1 MTDYKDTL
9 NLPNTSFAMRGN
21 LAQSEPKRLKQWQND
36 NLYQKIANHTKG
48 RKQFIL
54 HDGPPYANGD
64 IHVGHAVNKILKD
77 FILKAK
83 RLDGFDTPYIP
94 GWDCHGLPI
103 EVQIEKKIGK
113 PGVKVD
119 ANKFR
124 AECRKYA
131 KAQVERQKKDF
142 IRLGILGDWENPY
155 LTMDYTYEADI
166 VKNLA
171 KIVKNGHLTKGFKPV
186 HWCFDCRSSLSEAE
200 IEYKDKESPSIDVK
214 FNITNAQQW
223 SDALALE
230 SLPKNISVII
240 WTTTPWTLPANQAIT
255 FGRDI
260 DYVLIELANT
270 NEAIIVAKPLYTE
283 VLDRC
288 GIDQY
293 HIKTQFKG
301 SVFEGLSVKHP
312 FYDKTVPLLEAE
324 HVTTDSGTGL
334 VHNASAHGAED
345 FVIGE
350 KNNLKLE
357 NPVGANGC
365 YIQGTELFE
374 GQFIFKANN
383 HIIDVLAEKGNLLH
397 ADATVHSY
405 PHCWRHKSPV
415 IFRATPQWFI
425 SMDKKDLRTQT
436 LEAIKDVKWLPTSG
450 EKRFKSMID
459 SRPDWCISRQRTWNT
474 PIALFVHKDTGELH
488 PNTNDIFDQVI
499 KKIEQGGIEAWF
511 NSDDAEFIGN
521 DTDTYVRSSDTLD
534 VWFDSGSSNYCVVE
548 KRPELS
554 FPADLYL
561 EGSDQ
566 HRGWFQTSMLTS
578 MAREGIAPYR
588 EVITHGFTVD
598 KDGRKMSKS
607 LGNVIAPQEIVQEL
621 GADILRLWTASVDYQ
636 TEMTISKEIL
646 KRTSDT
652 YRRIRNTARFLLANL
667 HGFNPQ
673 EDQVGFNDM
682 VELDKWAV
690 ARTSQLQKEIIQ
702 AYDNYQFHH
711 ITQLIHHFCS
721 IEMGSFYLDI
731 IKDRQ
736 YTAKENSLARRSAQT
751 AMYHI
756 IQALVRWISPILSF
770 TADEIWQ
777 AIPGEKLESVFLSQ
791 WYENLSD
798 FDDNTAID
806 LNFWQEIMPLRDKVN
821 VLIEEKR
828 NQQLIGS
835 SLEAQVTL
843 YANGTLYEKLL
854 TLKDELRFA
863 LITSSAVVK
872 PLSESPQTLDVSGID
887 GLKIEVTATN
897 YPKCQRC
904 WHRREDVGSNP
915 EFPDICNR
923 CVTNIASEA
932 GEVRHYA

>member
-9 NLPNTSFAMRGN
+9 NLPKTSFAMRGN
-21 LAQSEPKRLKQWQND
+21 LAQSEPKRLKKWQNE
-36 NLYQKIANHTKG
+36 NLYEKIANHTKG

-77 FILKAK
+77 FILKSK
-83 RLDGFDTPYIP
+83 RLSGFDTPYIP

-103 EVQIEKKIGK
+103 EVQVEKKIGK

-119 ANKFR
+119 ANTFR
-124 AECRKYA
+124 SECRKYA

-142 IRLGILGDWENPY
+142 IRLGILGDWQNPY
-155 LTMDYTYEADI
+155 LTMDYHYEANI

-200 IEYKDKESPSIDVK
+200 IEYKDKSSPSIDVK
-214 FNITNAQQW
+214 FAIVDAKKW
-223 SDALALE
+223 SNALE
-230 SLPKNISVII
+230 LEKLPESTSAVI
-240 WTTTPWTLPANQAIT
+240 WTTTPWTLPANQAVT
-255 FGRDI
+255 YSNEI
-260 DYVLIELANT
+260 DYVLIELGNSK
-270 NEAIIVAKPLYTE
+270 EAIIIAQALHKE

-293 HIKTQFKG
+293 QIKATFKG
-301 SVFEGLSVKHP
+301 SALKGLFLSHP
-312 FYDKTVPLLEAE
+312 FYDRTVPLLEAE
-324 HVTTDSGTGL
+324 HVTIESGTGL
-334 VHNASAHGAED
+334 VHNASAHGVDD
-345 FVIGE
+345 FNIGK
-350 KNNLKLE
+350 KNNLTLE
-357 NPVGANGC
+357 NPVAANGC

-397 ADATVHSY
+397 AETTIHSY

-425 SMDKKDLRTQT
+425 SMEQQNLRNNTI
-436 LEAIKDVKWLPTSG
+436 EAAQKVKWLPHSG
-450 EKRFKSMID
+450 EKRFISMIQ

-474 PIALFVHKDTGELH
+474 PIALFVHKETGDLH
-488 PNTNDIFDQVI
+488 PKTNEIFDHVI
-499 KKIEQGGIEAWF
+499 QKINKGGIEAWF

-521 DTDTYVRSSDTLD
+521 DTDTYIRSSDTLD

-548 KRPELS
+548 KRAELN

-566 HRGWFQTSMLTS
+566 HRGWFQTSMLTA
-578 MAREGIAPYR
+578 MAREGTPPYKQ
-588 EVITHGFTVD
+588 VITHGFTVD
-598 KDGRKMSKS
+598 KDGKKMSKS
-607 LGNVIAPQEIVQEL
+607 LGNVISPQEIVQDL

-646 KRTSDT
+646 KRTTDT

-667 HGFNPQ
+667 NGFNP
-673 EDQVGFNDM
+673 DVDKVNFNEM
-682 VELDKWAV
+682 IELDRWAV
-690 ARTSQLQKEIIQ
+690 AKTSQLQKEIIT
-702 AYDNYQFHH
+702 AYESYQFHST
-711 ITQLIHHFCS
+711 TQLIHHFCS
-721 IEMGSFYLDI
+721 IDMGSFYLDI

-756 IQALVRWISPILSF
+756 IQALVRWISPVLSF
-770 TADEIWQ
+770 TADEIWE
-777 AIPGEKLESVFLSQ
+777 AIPGDKLESVFLSQ
-791 WYENLSD
+791 WYDDLND
-798 FDDNTAID
+798 FDETTSFD
-806 LNFWQEIMPLRDKVN
+806 LAFWQEIMPLRDKVN
-821 VLIEEKR
+821 VLLEEKR

-835 SLEAQVTL
+835 SLEAQVIL
-843 YANGTLYEKLL
+843 YANGTLYDKLL
-854 TLKDELRFA
+854 TLKDELHFA
-863 LITSSAVVK
+863 LITSSALVK
-872 PLSESPQTLDVSGID
+872 PLAEAPDALDEID
-887 GLKIEVTATN
+887 GLKIEVLATDL
-897 YPKCQRC
+897 PKCQRC
-904 WHRREDVGSNP
+904 WHRTKDVGSNSQY
-915 EFPDICNR
+915 PDICSR
-923 CVTNIASEA
+923 CVTNIISES